1 MVLQEIRMNLLKKL
15 LLVAIA
21 SAGAMGSAQAQTP
34 INLGTLSPTATTRT
48 DFLASGSFA
57 DLFNFTLNATHHMF
71 TGSTVKFAPTGVD
84 INQTNVTGLQ
94 FQLKDLTTNTVLFTG
109 ASLHTDLT
117 PGDTFSMLVT
127 GKADGPLGG
136 GFLLSV
142 AANPEPA
149 EWMMLLCG
157 FVVAGFIARRK
168 MSLVAG

>member
-1 MVLQEIRMNLLKKL
+1 MNLLKKL
-15 LLVAIA
+15 LLVVIA
-21 SAGAMGSAQAQTP
+21 STGAMGSAQAQTP
-34 INLGTLSPTATTRT
+34 PDPNLGTLSPTVTTRT

-57 DLFNFTLNATHHMF
+57 DLFNFTVDATHHMF
-71 TGSTVKFAPTGVD
+71 TGSTVKWAPTGVD

-109 ASLHTDLT
+109 DSLHTDLT

-157 FVVAGFIARRK
+157 LMVAGFIARRK
-168 MSLVAG
+168 IGLVAG

>member
-1 MVLQEIRMNLLKKL
+1 MKLLKNLL
-15 LLVAIA
+15 VVIA
-21 SAGAMGSAQAQTP
+21 ATGVMGSAQAQVP
-34 INLGTLSPTATTRT
+34 DPNLGALTPTATTRT

-57 DLFNFTLNATHHMF
+57 DLFNFTVDATHHMF

-94 FQLKDLTTNTVLFTG
+94 FQLKDLTTGAVLGTG